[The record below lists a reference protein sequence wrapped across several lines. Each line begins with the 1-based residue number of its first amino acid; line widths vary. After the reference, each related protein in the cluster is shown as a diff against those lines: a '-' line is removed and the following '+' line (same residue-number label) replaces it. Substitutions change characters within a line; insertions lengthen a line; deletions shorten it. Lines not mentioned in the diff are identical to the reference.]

1 MSDELKSIL
10 VVADV
15 YKLSRTGNKFDKD
28 VKKGTRK
35 FKNHS
40 IERAWCDEM
49 NTRWAI
55 TGTICV
61 IDEELT
67 EANNKQIKAN
77 AVTRRENDEARET
90 AGKAVAALALGV
102 NKANPVKDVT
112 PEVNEELQAAFA
124 EYFEVFGEA
133 AHPRS
138 GLKGLNEKIAAEI
151 KRLEELEN

>member
-1 MSDELKSIL
+1 MSDEIKSIL

-15 YKLSRTGNKFDKD
+15 YKLLRSGKGFDKD
-28 VKKGTRK
+28 IKKGTRK

-49 NTRWAI
+49 NARWAI
-55 TGTICV
+55 TGTWCV

-67 EANNKQIKAN
+67 DANNKQIKKN
-77 AVTRRENDEARET
+77 AVIRRENDEARLT

-102 NKANPVKDVT
+102 NEANPVKDTT
-112 PEVNEELQAAFA
+112 PEVNEELKAAFDD
-124 EYFEVFGEA
+124 YFEVFGEA

-138 GLKGLNEKIAAEI
+138 GLKGLNEKIAAERE
-151 KRLEELEN
+151 RLAGLE